1 MSIET
6 TLEPPVR
13 RGPLDEDVPGAE
25 RVWNPYLV
33 GVGLGLTLL
42 TSFVVLGAGL
52 GASGSVARGSAW
64 LAHLFAPE
72 AVEGNAYLGPWFSA
86 GSPLRYYLVFMGLG
100 TFAGGLT
107 SAWAANRIRPGV
119 ERGPRASIL
128 LRLVLALL
136 GGLAAGFAS
145 RVAAGCTSGQALT
158 GGALFLT
165 GSWAFFLAFFGGAFL
180 LAWFVR
186 KEWS

>member
-1 MSIET
+1 MSQDR
-6 TLEPPVR
+6 TLEPRVR
-13 RGPLDEDVPGAE
+13 RGPLNENVPGEE

-33 GVGLGLTLL
+33 GIGLGLTLL

-52 GASGSVARGSAW
+52 GASGSIARASAW
-64 LAHLFAPE
+64 IAHLFAPE
-72 AVEGNAYLGPWFSA
+72 AVEGNAYLGPWF
-86 GSPLRYYLVFMGLG
+86 GEKSPLSYYLVFMGLG
-100 TFAGGLT
+100 SFAAGLV
-107 SAWAANRIRPGV
+107 SAWAAGRIRPGV
-119 ERGPRASIL
+119 ERGPRASIG
-128 LRLVLALL
+128 LRLVLSLV
-136 GGLAAGFAS
+136 GGLAVGFAS